1 MPPVRHR
8 PSRALAVLA
17 AAFAFTPAHADYIA
31 TPEEIRA
38 LRAKF
43 ASSPP
48 TASDYAATPYPGAI
62 FDAECSARATA
73 PRKDVATVYCFHT
86 RDPEE
91 RVRAYMKAEGRPRNG
106 VRVDVGEGEVKVDG
120 VVRIPKATV
129 ITYWTYPAVMA
140 FHASF
145 PASPPSAAE
154 LIAPLP
160 SDARYDKEC
169 SATKSLEARR
179 NPQRWR
185 QVWCYV
191 VDAPVGTVAQSFDS
205 DFRFTRKRGVQV
217 ELVAVSTSPPLTQVQ
232 YWLTTAAA
240 ESAAPAAQPPQPQ
253 PPPQSASTPGPQP
266 AQTATPQPAATPGEP
281 PPPARPAASGADAA
295 SQTLDAV
302 NRLRG
307 LFGR

>member
-1 MPPVRHR
+1 MPSARHR
-8 PSRALAVLA
+8 PFPALAVLA
-17 AAFAFTPAHADYIA
+17 AAVAFAPAHADYIA

-38 LRAKF
+38 LRTKF

-48 TASDYAATPYPGAI
+48 TPSDYAAKPYPGAT

-86 RDPEE
+86 RDPED
-91 RVRAYMKAEGRPRNG
+91 RVRAYMKADGRPRNG
-106 VRVDVGEGEVKVDG
+106 VRVNVGEGDVKVDG
-120 VVRIPKATV
+120 VVRISKVTV

-140 FHASF
+140 FHEGF
-145 PASPPSAAE
+145 PTSPPAAAD

-160 SDARYDKEC
+160 PDARYDKEC
-169 SATKSLEARR
+169 SATKSLDARR

-217 ELVAVSTSPPLTQVQ
+217 ELVAVSSSPPLTQVQ
-232 YWLTTAAA
+232 YWLTTAPA
-240 ESAAPAAQPPQPQ
+240 ESAAPAA
-253 PPPQSASTPGPQP
+253 PQS
-266 AQTATPQPAATPGEP
+266 
-281 PPPARPAASGADAA
+281 
-295 SQTLDAV
+295 
-302 NRLRG
+302 
-307 LFGR
+307 